1 MLHPSPPL
9 AHILY
14 SISCA
19 CLYSKHDT
27 KTSRTVEEFLL
38 CGLTWRCCDERTQ
51 QQKGLWIMKHMRPSP
66 PRTERGETYTKRK
79 GWLESQ
85 LSWCDTNETDI
96 RRRHAEGDGWNVNFI
111 RPKWERPFN
120 SSTSAQ
126 LCVATYWN
134 RRGNLQLYLKE
145 NTKKEENLFM
155 HLPEDSSLPHSSD
168 SGWLR
173 DLCAKPG
180 RLPSFSNLL
189 VLPKALLHAHHICAC
204 GEHYGMGTQGFK
216 LFSWFI
222 LIIYT
227 QSGIHNT
234 FWKRP
239 DMLMHVRKH
248 FNF

>member
-1 MLHPSPPL
+1 MLHPSPSL

-51 QQKGLWIMKHMRPSP
+51 QQKGLWIMKHMWPSP

-111 RPKWERPFN
+111 KPKWERPFK
-120 SSTSAQ
+120 SETA
-126 LCVATYWN
+126 A
-134 RRGNLQLYLKE
+134 
-145 NTKKEENLFM
+145 
-155 HLPEDSSLPHSSD
+155 P
-168 SGWLR
+168 
-173 DLCAKPG
+173 
-180 RLPSFSNLL
+180 LL
-189 VLPKALLHAHHICAC
+189 NCALLLT
-204 GEHYGMGTQGFK
+204 GTGGG
-216 LFSWFI
+216 
-222 LIIYT
+222 T
-227 QSGIHNT
+227 CNCT
-234 FWKRP
+234 WKRIQKK
-239 DMLMHVRKH
+239 RKIYLCICLKTRLCLIH
-248 FNF
+248 PTQVAERSLCKIRATPLLL